1 MDAIRK
7 KMQSLKGETEGL
19 YATIRG
25 FEEAT
30 AEATA
35 RADQADCDIRD
46 YGKKV
51 QNLEIGYDE
60 TNDKLTKATE
70 SLEEADKQFKEVEA
84 DVAALTRRIM
94 LMEEEDKKSA
104 EVLCNTITKLAVTS
118 KTADNVL
125 KAVKVVESTCMNNE
139 VTIEELDK
147 NLRATIKMAADNVL
161 KAVKVVESPCMNNEV
176 TIEEL
181 DKNLRATIK
190 MAVDNEQKLDELSR
204 KLGVQE
210 AELKRGLERAEL
222 AEKNLKGIEEEL
234 ELVGENMKQLEK
246 SAEKALEREEKLVEK
261 IFSLQS
267 KFKVT
272 EARFEYG
279 EMNITKL
286 NQRIDDIE
294 DEIYREKLK
303 VKKCSDELDDTF
315 EDMIANY

>member
-1 MDAIRK
+1 MGSWRGQVRQLGSKEKRSRHNTRMDAIRK
-7 KMQSLKGETEGL
+7 KMQSLKGETDGL

-30 AEATA
+30 KEATA

-70 SLEEADKQFKEVEA
+70 SLEEADKQFKEVEG

-104 EVLCNTITKLAVTS
+104 DTLCNTITKLALTS
-118 KTADNVL
+118 KSADNVL
-125 KAVKVVESTCMNNE
+125 KAVKVVEST
-139 VTIEELDK
+139 
-147 NLRATIKMAADNVL
+147 
-161 KAVKVVESPCMNNEV
+161 CMNNEV

-234 ELVGENMKQLEK
+234 ETVGEDMKQLEK

-261 IFSLQS
+261 ILSLQN
-267 KFKVT
+267 KYKVT

-303 VKKCSDELDDTF
+303 IKKCSDELDDTF
-315 EDMIANY
+315 DDMLANY

>member
-7 KMQSLKGETEGL
+7 KMQSLKSETDGL
-19 YATIRG
+19 YKTISG

-30 AEATA
+30 REAAA

-51 QNLEIGYDE
+51 QQLEIGFDE
-60 TNDKLTKATE
+60 TNDKLTKANE
-70 SLEEADKQFKEVEA
+70 SLEEAEKQFKEVES
-84 DVAALTRRIM
+84 DVSALTRRIM
-94 LMEEEDKKSA
+94 LMEEEDKKAA
-104 EVLCNTITKLAVTS
+104 EQLCATVTKLAMTS
-118 KTADNVL
+118 KAADNVL
-125 KAVKVVESTCMNNE
+125 KTIKVVENTCLNNE

-147 NLRATIKMAADNVL
+147 NLRATVKMA
-161 KAVKVVESPCMNNEV
+161 S
-176 TIEEL
+176 
-181 DKNLRATIK
+181 
-190 MAVDNEQKLDELSR
+190 DNEQKLDELSR

-210 AELKRGLERAEL
+210 AELKRAVERAEL
-222 AEKNLKGIEEEL
+222 AEAKLKGIEEEL
-234 ELVGENMKQLEK
+234 ETVGDNMKQLEK

-261 IFSLQS
+261 IYNLQS
-267 KFKVT
+267 KYKVT

-303 VKKCSDELDDTF
+303 IKKCSDELDDTF
-315 EDMIANY
+315 DDMISNY